1 MLKKNETN
9 ARQLIVSHT
18 KWNTY
23 EAAVLGIFVQFSD
36 HWVFQVPFAH
46 AYSLLWNGP
55 WRQTNQEAVKCPSS
69 QPWNALLTQERKLRQ
84 VYFLHTD
91 MMYNQY
97 NQSQYWNSAGVVCLV
112 PCTGT
117 RCRQCKS
124 QSSVVHETTLCY
136 EENVTT
142 HLKSA
147 LCCTEMSS
155 LIEIPYDF
163 REHFSSSSFW

>member
-1 MLKKNETN
+1 MKRIQDNSSWVTLSETHVKKQCWACVCSSLITECFRFRLLTLTVCFET
-9 ARQLIVSHT
+9 APED
-18 KWNTY
+18 K
-23 EAAVLGIFVQFSD
+23 
-36 HWVFQVPFAH
+36 
-46 AYSLLWNGP
+46 
-55 WRQTNQEAVKCPSS
+55 TNQQAVKCPSS

-84 VYFLHTD
+84 VYFLHID
-91 MMYNQY
+91 RIYNQY

-147 LCCTEMSS
+147 LCCTEMPS

-163 REHFSSSSFW
+163 REHFSSQSFW